1 VSRIGRLPVTIPE
14 GVQFE
19 LKGHTVKVKG
29 QKGELERSFS
39 PLIDIKLD
47 GNQVVVTRNSDE
59 KHIRAL
65 HGTTRAVI
73 NNMVLGV
80 SEGFQKILE
89 IVGVGYKAEEQ
100 EKNIII
106 SVGFSH
112 TVEVAPPEG
121 IEFEVAEKN
130 RVITIR
136 GANKEVVGQVA
147 ADIRKIRP
155 PEPYKGK
162 GIRYRGEH
170 VRRKPG
176 KTAISASM

>member
-1 VSRIGRLPVTIPE
+1 VSRIGKLPVVIPS

-19 LKGHTVKVKG
+19 LTGRTVKVKG
-29 QKGELERSFS
+29 QKGELVRSFS
-39 PLIDIKLD
+39 PLVDIKQE
-47 GNQVVVTRNSDE
+47 GEKVIVTRSSDE
-59 KHIRAL
+59 KHVRAL

-73 NNMVLGV
+73 NNMVTGV
-80 SEGFQKILE
+80 SEGFEKILE
-89 IVGVGYKAEEQ
+89 IEGVGYKAEEQ
-100 EKNIII
+100 GKNIVI

-112 TVEVAPPEG
+112 TVEVKPPAG
-121 IEFEVAEKN
+121 IEFEVGEKN
-130 RVITIR
+130 RVITVR

-170 VRRKPG
+170 VRRKAG
-176 KTAISASM
+176 KTAISAGM